1 VVLLSECNR
10 ENNLKKREHFNQN
23 KNKILQLQIVD
34 KTARGGY
41 YIYSNLQKYKYWGGK
56 LNMKI
61 KKLIVLGAAVSMFT
75 ASTLGVSASG
85 LKDVF
90 DAEYYAEQYPDLKEA
105 FGDDEKA
112 LYNHFLKYGLKEGR
126 NMSPILDVV
135 AYREAYGDL
144 DAAFGD
150 NWDAYVEHFLT
161 FGAYEKRDEG
171 VLFNPVEY
179 AAAYSDISAAFGNDL
194 KAITNH
200 YKTNGRSENRTEGT
214 SEGYSSIAAKV
225 EAEEK
230 AAQEEESSRPGVGAE
245 VMDKAR
251 ILYWNA
257 GNAYIVYVNTSES
270 AKSRNDA
277 ASAYN
282 ISMNLFENYRAQIL
296 KDGTQAE
303 LDELHVIMQA
313 VWDKAGVSYFDG
325 LPATLSTVSEEAT
338 VEAATANAS
347 PVDNG

>member
-1 VVLLSECNR
+1 
-10 ENNLKKREHFNQN
+10 
-23 KNKILQLQIVD
+23 
-34 KTARGGY
+34 
-41 YIYSNLQKYKYWGGK
+41 
-56 LNMKI
+56 MKI

-179 AAAYSDISAAFGNDL
+179 AEAYSDISATFGNDL

-200 YKTNGRSENRTEGT
+200 YKTSGRSENRTEGT

-230 AAQEEESSRPGVGAE
+230 AAQEAESSRPGVGAD
-245 VMDKAR
+245 VMEKAR
-251 ILYWNA
+251 ALYEKCGQNYIIYYTKASDINTRNA
-257 GNAYIVYVNTSES
+257 A
-270 AKSRNDA
+270 AK
-277 ASAYN
+277 AYN
-282 ISMNLFENYRAQIL
+282 LDMTEYESYRVQINN
-296 KDGTQAE
+296 DGTQAE
-303 LDELHVIMQA
+303 LDELHLFTGEIGNNVINKMLSA
-313 VWDKAGVSYFDG
+313 RDNYDMTHIFSIW
-325 LPATLSTVSEEAT
+325 LPATLSTVSDGE
-338 VEAATANAS
+338 
-347 PVDNG
+347 

>member
-1 VVLLSECNR
+1 
-10 ENNLKKREHFNQN
+10 
-23 KNKILQLQIVD
+23 
-34 KTARGGY
+34 
-41 YIYSNLQKYKYWGGK
+41 
-56 LNMKI
+56 MKI

-161 FGAYEKRDEG
+161 FGAYEKRDEV

-230 AAQEEESSRPGVGAE
+230 AAQEAEEGTSRPGVGAE
-245 VMDKAR
+245 VMKKAR
-251 ILYWNA
+251 ALYEKCADNYLTYNNGDSDA
-257 GNAYIVYVNTSES
+257 S
-270 AKSRNDA
+270 AKNTA

-282 ISMNLFENYRAQIL
+282 SDMKTFESYRAQIL

-303 LDELHVIMQA
+303 LDELHDIMFGISH
-313 VWDKAGVSYFDG
+313 DKANISGLDV
-325 LPATLSTVSEEAT
+325 LPATLSTVS
-338 VEAATANAS
+338 
-347 PVDNG
+347 DNT

>member
-1 VVLLSECNR
+1 
-10 ENNLKKREHFNQN
+10 
-23 KNKILQLQIVD
+23 
-34 KTARGGY
+34 
-41 YIYSNLQKYKYWGGK
+41 
-56 LNMKI
+56 MKI

-230 AAQEEESSRPGVGAE
+230 AAQEEESDSGVGA
-245 VMDKAR
+245 D
-251 ILYWNA
+251 
-257 GNAYIVYVNTSES
+257 YVNKAWDLYRICVRNYMWYYNS
-270 AKSRNDA
+270 AEVAKKNRAADIYNSTMTTFKS
-277 ASAYN
+277 YQ
-282 ISMNLFENYRAQIL
+282 AQIL
-296 KDGTQAE
+296 SNGTQE
-303 LDELHVIMQA
+303 EKDELTADMV
-313 VWDKAGVSYFDG
+313 
-325 LPATLSTVSEEAT
+325 LSTQTALKVVNDYNRDLNIQLSFLPDYLPQVVDEE
-338 VEAATANAS
+338 
-347 PVDNG
+347 